1 MRRSCM
7 TELMIAL
14 NLTEDARSLNDA
26 SVAQAADWVP
36 VSVDSQVFAS
46 SEDETCN
53 NSSKT

>member
-46 SEDETCN
+46 SEDGTCN